1 MAAKTGIEGKL
12 YFSATGIGSGA
23 AGSATYTELTNV
35 RNVTLNNTKA
45 EADATTR
52 TNNGWKA
59 VVATLKEA
67 SIEFEMVWDPSDPG
81 LSAVYGSYMTNTIL
95 GIACV
100 DGAITGQGADPNGFE
115 ADCMVS
121 SVSREESL
129 EGIMM
134 LKVTVKP
141 TYSAN
146 APRLIGLAA

>member
-1 MAAKTGIEGKL
+1 MSAKMGIDGKL
-12 YFSATGIGSGA
+12 YFCAAGIGGTPSW
-23 AGSATYTELTNV
+23 TELTNV
-35 RNVTLNNTKA
+35 KNVTLNNTKA

-67 SIEFEMVWDPSDPG
+67 SIEFEMVWDPADTG
-81 LSAVYGSYMTNTIL
+81 LAAIYGSYMANTVL

-100 DGAITGQGADPNGFE
+100 DGTMTGQGANPNGFK

-121 SVSREESL
+121 SVSREENL
-129 EGIMM
+129 EGVMT

-141 TYSAN
+141 TYSAH
-146 APRLIGLAA
+146 APALIGLAAS

>member
-1 MAAKTGIEGKL
+1 MSAKMGIDGKL
-12 YFSATGIGSGA
+12 YFCAAGIGGTPTWTLLS
-23 AGSATYTELTNV
+23 NV
-35 RNVTLNNTKA
+35 RNVTLKNTKA

-67 SIEFEMVWDPSDPG
+67 SIDFEMVWDPADTG
-81 LSAVYGSYMTNTIL
+81 LAAIYGSYMANTIR

-100 DGAITGQGADPNGFE
+100 DGDIAGPTANGFK

-121 SVSREESL
+121 SIDREEQL
-129 EGIMM
+129 DGVMT

-141 TYSAN
+141 TYSAH
-146 APRLIGLAA
+146 APALIGLGAS

>member
-1 MAAKTGIEGKL
+1 MSAKMGIDGKL
-12 YFSATGIGSGA
+12 YFCAAGIGG
-23 AGSATYTELTNV
+23 TPTWTELTNV

-67 SIEFEMVWDPSDPG
+67 SIEFEMVWDPADTG
-81 LSAVYGSYMTNTIL
+81 LVAIYTSYMTNSVL

-100 DGAITGQGADPNGFE
+100 DGDITGQGANGFK

-121 SVSREESL
+121 SVSREENL
-129 EGIMM
+129 EGVMT

-146 APRLIGLAA
+146 APALIGLAAAA

>member
-1 MAAKTGIEGKL
+1 MSAKMGIDGKL
-12 YFSATGIGSGA
+12 YFCAAGIGGTPSW
-23 AGSATYTELTNV
+23 TELTNV

-52 TNNGWKA
+52 NNNGWKA

-67 SIEFEMVWDPSDPG
+67 SIEWEMVWDPADTG
-81 LSAVYGSYMTNTIL
+81 LVAIYGSYMANTVL

-100 DGAITGQGADPNGFE
+100 DGAMTGEGAAPNGFK

-121 SVSREESL
+121 SISREENL
-129 EGIMM
+129 EGVMT

-146 APRLIGLAA
+146 APALIGLAA

>member
-1 MAAKTGIEGKL
+1 MAAKMGIDGKL
-12 YFSATGIGSGA
+12 YFCAAGIGG
-23 AGSATYTELTNV
+23 TPTWTELTNV
-35 RNVTLNNTKA
+35 KNVTLNNTKA

-52 TNNGWKA
+52 SNNGWKA

-67 SIEFEMVWDPSDPG
+67 SIEFEMVWDPEDAG
-81 LSAVYGSYMTNTIL
+81 LTAIYGSYMANTPL

-100 DGAITGQGADPNGFE
+100 DGAITGQGANGFM

-129 EGIMM
+129 EGVMT

-146 APRLIGLAA
+146 APQLIGLGAAA